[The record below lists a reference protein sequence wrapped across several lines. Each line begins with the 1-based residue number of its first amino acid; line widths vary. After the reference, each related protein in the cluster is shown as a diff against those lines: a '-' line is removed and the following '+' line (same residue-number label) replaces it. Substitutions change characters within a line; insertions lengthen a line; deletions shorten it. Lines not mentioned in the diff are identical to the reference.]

1 MVATKRI
8 DDIVIVISRC
18 HRWTFNLYD
27 LNGDG
32 VITKEEMENVTASV
46 KITRKHYKLYD

>member
-1 MVATKRI
+1 MHPFG
-8 DDIVIVISRC
+8 VIIITHSL
-18 HRWTFNLYD
+18 RWTFNLYD

-46 KITRKHYKLYD
+46 RI